1 MVLAWVFSCGE
12 LVKTARWRPFVIG
25 SFSASCVMGWTVLGS
40 VCRAG
45 LMASAGRCACLYRLA
60 LPLPLGAGD
69 YVRPAGVGSA
79 CGEGVGDIVEVL
91 LSRGSPSFYF
101 AALVVIVSPCLLRRL
116 PVSFSSSPPA
126 SCASFLPP
134 ASVPVLRSRVVS
146 YRSSPR
152 SCDEPGGAI
161 FACLPHPFSV
171 LALSSRAPPPALPLS
186 SRVPV
191 LACPSWIVLDR
202 SLRSPV
208 LVSCRRLPVP
218 IRLRSGLIAPCSSC
232 LPVLRQAWAGSV
244 SDRSCL
250 PIALVWGILIARAAG
265 GVGWIAS
272 AGTGLLLGVSAS
284 GGGCVRF
291 VVSLFVYIN

>member
-171 LALSSRAPPPALPLS
+171 LALSSRAPPLRCLSRLVSPCLLAPRGSFLIVLFVPPFSSHAAACPCLFAFARVSLPPVRLVS
-186 SRVPV
+186 PSCDKRGRGAYRLV
-191 LACPSWIVLDR
+191 LACL
-202 SLRSPV
+202 SLSSGAFSSRG
-208 LVSCRRLPVP
+208 RLAV
-218 IRLRSGLIAPCSSC
+218 
-232 LPVLRQAWAGSV
+232 
-244 SDRSCL
+244 
-250 PIALVWGILIARAAG
+250 
-265 GVGWIAS
+265 S
-272 AGTGLLLGVSAS
+272 AG
-284 GGGCVRF
+284 
-291 VVSLFVYIN
+291 